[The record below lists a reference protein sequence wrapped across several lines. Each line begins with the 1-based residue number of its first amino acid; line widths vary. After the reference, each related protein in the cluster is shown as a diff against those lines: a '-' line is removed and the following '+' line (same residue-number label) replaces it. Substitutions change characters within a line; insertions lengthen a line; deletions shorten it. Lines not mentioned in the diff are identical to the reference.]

1 MVQTIYS
8 ATNSPK
14 LSFPF
19 PQKPVQFIRNPM
31 YYSPNPSQTLQTLKT
46 QRNSSVSN
54 NQASENS
61 RFFAQIADSKEDFQK
76 REEKY
81 VKTIDFLKSKME
93 EILKENRNLNEMV
106 RKFQNGGAEL
116 HRSTEELEGQ
126 INFLIRENE
135 KLSYL
140 CQNPQFYKELDA
152 FNEEKSLCQAKIDEL
167 HEKLTLI
174 FEDNDKLSNVLRER
188 EEDFDKLQ
196 RIYEREARLRVEI
209 EKKYE
214 SLLEGKDLG
223 DRTKEF
229 QEENRK
235 LREFLN
241 EQQRVSKDLEGK
253 VEILIQENDKLNA
266 IFQQQSQQIQY
277 YNDRIS
283 EFSSANKSLNE
294 DNLKLTEILTLKLKE
309 LEELQGRNQGL
320 EDSLENNM
328 GKNGQKEE
336 IITDLEKKVEI
347 LLVENGKLHGIIEE
361 KLRDY
366 EGNSNWQE
374 KFRVVADEKNKLQ
387 IMLNKKNEAELY
399 WKKKFEEIEGKI
411 KVLFF
416 QTNNVGS

>member
-1 MVQTIYS
+1 M
-8 ATNSPK
+8 
-14 LSFPF
+14 
-19 PQKPVQFIRNPM
+19 
-31 YYSPNPSQTLQTLKT
+31 
-46 QRNSSVSN
+46 
-54 NQASENS
+54 
-61 RFFAQIADSKEDFQK
+61 
-76 REEKY
+76 
-81 VKTIDFLKSKME
+81 
-93 EILKENRNLNEMV
+93 
-106 RKFQNGGAEL
+106 
-116 HRSTEELEGQ
+116 
-126 INFLIRENE
+126 
-135 KLSYL
+135 
-140 CQNPQFYKELDA
+140 
-152 FNEEKSLCQAKIDEL
+152 